1 MISDLETG
9 TTYAQTNDL
18 LINNGN
24 SGFTRIIDDDTIKDL
39 QASRGAAFG
48 DYDNDGDIDILVSN
62 EHAAPYLL
70 RNNSQTENQWLV
82 VKVIGTCPPLG
93 SNRDGIGAKVKLTVT
108 SVDTVK
114 TYVSE
119 VRSSSSYMSQNDLRI
134 HFGLG
139 SDVKHIHL
147 LEVFWPSGI
156 IDTIRDVIPNS
167 LIQIREGETESK
179 L

>member
-1 MISDLETG
+1 M
-9 TTYAQTNDL
+9 
-18 LINNGN
+18 
-24 SGFTRIIDDDTIKDL
+24 
-39 QASRGAAFG
+39 
-48 DYDNDGDIDILVSN
+48 
-62 EHAAPYLL
+62 
-70 RNNSQTENQWLV
+70 
-82 VKVIGTCPPLG
+82 KVIGTCPQFG
-93 SNRDGIGAKVKLTVT
+93 SNRDGIGTKAKTVT

>member
-1 MISDLETG
+1 M
-9 TTYAQTNDL
+9 
-18 LINNGN
+18 
-24 SGFTRIIDDDTIKDL
+24 
-39 QASRGAAFG
+39 
-48 DYDNDGDIDILVSN
+48 
-62 EHAAPYLL
+62 
-70 RNNSQTENQWLV
+70 
-82 VKVIGTCPPLG
+82 VKVIGACPPFG

-108 SVDTVK
+108 SVDTVR

-139 SDVKHIHL
+139 SDVKYIQL
-147 LEVFWPSGI
+147 LEVSWPSGI